1 MKEDVFIIRP
11 NKSAKERTAF
21 VFIIK
26 KKLKN
31 KKKIE
36 MLRRVGTEQN
46 TFRNIR
52 EDYDRSKVH
61 SQRLGCY
68 KSVKEK

>member
-1 MKEDVFIIRP
+1 
-11 NKSAKERTAF
+11 
-21 VFIIK
+21 
-26 KKLKN
+26 
-31 KKKIE
+31 